1 MEGIT
6 IKGYLRIS
14 LIDYPGKIVSL
25 VFLPR
30 CNFRCPFCFNV
41 EMVKDSDKLRTVE
54 PEEIFE
60 HLKSQRKWLDG
71 VCITG
76 GEPTLHEGLL
86 EFIRKIKELGFL
98 VKLDTNGTNPEM
110 LEELIKNKLIDYVA
124 MDIKGPLKK
133 YQEITESE
141 VDEKTIQKSIDIIR
155 NSGIDYEFRSTIL
168 PRFHSKEDILA
179 IGKWLKGSKKYCL
192 QQFRNEKTLD
202 KKFENEKVYT
212 PDELKELA
220 ENVKEFFD
228 TVEVRGI

>member
-1 MEGIT
+1 
-6 IKGYLRIS
+6 
-14 LIDYPGKIVSL
+14 
-25 VFLPR
+25 
-30 CNFRCPFCFNV
+30 
-41 EMVKDSDKLRTVE
+41 MVKDSDKLRTVE

-220 ENVKEFFD
+220 ESVKEFFD
-228 TVEVRGI
+228 TIEVRGI

>member
-1 MEGIT
+1 
-6 IKGYLRIS
+6 
-14 LIDYPGKIVSL
+14 
-25 VFLPR
+25 
-30 CNFRCPFCFNV
+30 
-41 EMVKDSDKLRTVE
+41 MVKDSDKLRTVE

-76 GEPTLHEGLL
+76 GEPTLHEGLP

-220 ENVKEFFD
+220 ESVKEFFD
-228 TVEVRGI
+228 TIEVRGI

>member
-220 ENVKEFFD
+220 ESVKEFFD
-228 TVEVRGI
+228 TIEVRGI